1 MQYDVLNQELLLR
14 IYISYKDVQLLW
26 KTQVEF
32 PAPTLCNFQLRV
44 TQDSVELASFG
55 TYSHM
60 NKPIYR
66 HICKGQV
73 RQHVLVAQHYRTKQA
88 DLGGSLASLSSSVG
102 IGEFHI

>member
-1 MQYDVLNQELLLR
+1 MQYDVLNQELQLLR

-32 PAPTLCNFQLRV
+32 PAPTLGNFQLRV
-44 TQDSVELASFG
+44 TQDSVDLASFG
-55 TYSHM
+55 TYRHM

-73 RQHVLVAQHYRTKQA
+73 RQYVLVAQHCRTKTGRSRGFTGQP
-88 DLGGSLASLSSSVG
+88 V
-102 IGEFHI
+102 